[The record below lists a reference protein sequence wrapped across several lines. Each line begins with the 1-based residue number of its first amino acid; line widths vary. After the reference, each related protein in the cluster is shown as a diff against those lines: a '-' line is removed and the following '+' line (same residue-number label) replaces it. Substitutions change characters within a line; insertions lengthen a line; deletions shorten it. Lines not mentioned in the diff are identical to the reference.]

1 MNMITHNISLDM
13 LEPGIPPRIQ
23 VKQGDSM
30 SRNVRI
36 TLLAGGEPWP
46 VPEGAEPL
54 IRYFAQ
60 DPESGEPIRG
70 LYDTLPTGDPAWS
83 CGENQL
89 DILTV
94 PQMFA
99 VPGIVQTDVALR
111 VDADT
116 IATFNFEFYV
126 NQAPAN
132 GTEPQAQDYYKIFTL
147 EQLNSAITALQE
159 WQVGADRLIA
169 YLEHE
174 VFELA
179 RIVHGA

>member
-83 CGENQL
+83 YEENRL

-126 NQAPAN
+126 NQAPTT
-132 GTEPQAQDYYKIFTL
+132 GTEPEAQDYYRVVTL
-147 EQLNSAITALQE
+147 EQINQAITELQDFRTQTE
-159 WQVGADRLIA
+159 RMIDEIEHRLYWLEKQADQQ
-169 YLEHE
+169 
-174 VFELA
+174 
-179 RIVHGA
+179 